1 MFTRTIVDAVVEYV
15 IIAKVEGEIVTE
27 RKTQQIEKCSSKE
40 KAELVLS
47 KQNKGALIDLKSI
60 SYVRTTYGQEEADFF
75 ATAKVLRTEEVNEV

>member
-75 ATAKVLRTEEVNEV
+75 NTAKVLRTEEVNED

>member
-60 SYVRTTYGQEEADFF
+60 KDN
-75 ATAKVLRTEEVNEV
+75 LRTGRSRFFQHSKSAQN

>member
-47 KQNKGALIDLKSI
+47 KQNKGAIIDLKSI

-75 ATAKVLRTEEVNEV
+75 ATAKVLRTEEVNEN

>member
-47 KQNKGALIDLKSI
+47 KQNKGAIIDLKSI

-75 ATAKVLRTEEVNEV
+75 ATAKVLRTEEVNED

>member
-15 IIAKVEGEIVTE
+15 IIAKVEGAIVTE

-75 ATAKVLRTEEVNEV
+75 NTAKVLRTEEINED

>member
-1 MFTRTIVDAVVEYV
+1 MFTRTIVDAVVEYD
-15 IIAKVEGEIVTE
+15 IIAKVEGAIVTE

-75 ATAKVLRTEEVNEV
+75 ATAKVLRTEEVNED

>member
-47 KQNKGALIDLKSI
+47 KENKGALIDLKSI

-75 ATAKVLRTEEVNEV
+75 NTAKVLRTEEVNED

>member
-75 ATAKVLRTEEVNEV
+75 ETAKVIRTEEVNED

>member
-75 ATAKVLRTEEVNEV
+75 ATAKVLRTEEVNED

>member
-47 KQNKGALIDLKSI
+47 KQNKGAIIDLKSI

-75 ATAKVLRTEEVNEV
+75 ATAKVLRTEEVNEH

>member
-15 IIAKVEGEIVTE
+15 IFAKVEGAIVTD
-27 RKTQQIEKCSSKE
+27 RKTQKIEKCSSKE

-47 KQNKGALIDLKSI
+47 KKNKGALIDIRSI

-75 ATAKVLRTEEVNEV
+75 NTAKVLRTEEVNED